1 MPHSPNRLS
10 KRGFAASVSLF
21 CFLPSVRSQGLPF
34 TLGSCAPVSTAAF
47 SSLPLSSPPAPLS
60 VLDSAGAMWERART
74 EAVSRDS
81 EGEALSIYS
90 SHGRVHLV
98 PPQLTTLVEAILV
111 REAIIPDSR
120 SSIESNAHRVDG
132 QRDLCF

>member
-1 MPHSPNRLS
+1 M
-10 KRGFAASVSLF
+10 
-21 CFLPSVRSQGLPF
+21 
-34 TLGSCAPVSTAAF
+34 
-47 SSLPLSSPPAPLS
+47 
-60 VLDSAGAMWERART
+60 
-74 EAVSRDS
+74 SRDS